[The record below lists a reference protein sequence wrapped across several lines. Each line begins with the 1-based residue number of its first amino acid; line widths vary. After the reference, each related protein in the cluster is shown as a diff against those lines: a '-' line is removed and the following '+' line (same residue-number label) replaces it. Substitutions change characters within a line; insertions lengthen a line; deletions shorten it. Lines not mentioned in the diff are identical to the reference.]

1 MKRSSFLKGAGLLTT
16 GLIVAP
22 NTILGQDKPEAYQK
36 DVVRQFVGASH
47 SDLDKVKE
55 LISEFPNLIYSSWDW
70 GGGDFETGIGAGGHV
85 GNKEVVNY
93 LIELGARPTIHALTM
108 LGKTNLV
115 KPILDEYPQLINS
128 AGPHGFT
135 LKHHAQKGGEDAK
148 ELLSYLETKNAKA
161 GKLDLW

>member
-55 LISEFPNLIYSSWDW
+55 LISEFP
-70 GGGDFETGIGAGGHV
+70 T
-85 GNKEVVNY
+85 
-93 LIELGARPTIHALTM
+93 LGS
-108 LGKTNLV
+108 
-115 KPILDEYPQLINS
+115 E
-128 AGPHGFT
+128 
-135 LKHHAQKGGEDAK
+135 
-148 ELLSYLETKNAKA
+148 
-161 GKLDLW
+161 